1 MNTYTWT
8 FSELD
13 VDPSCLGFTD
23 VVRRA
28 VCQLHATDGLGG
40 TAEQVHKVRLQDPTS
55 ETFTAFADLTH
66 DQLATWVEEALGS
79 LQLEA
84 IKQWLDKV
92 LLEQSFVKT
101 VPPWV

>member
-13 VDPSCLGFTD
+13 VDTSYLGFTD

-40 TAEQVHKVRLQDPTS
+40 TAEQVHKVRLQDPAS

-66 DQLATWVEEALGS
+66 DQLVTWVEEAFGS
-79 LQLEA
+79 LQLAA
-84 IKQWLDKV
+84 IKEWLDNV
-92 LLEQSFVKT
+92 ILEQKFIKT
-101 VPPWV
+101 LPPWM